1 MESWKDAKSTEG
13 RKQQSLKIIILV
25 LYFTISSFGQSLRNK
40 MFISNI

>member
-1 MESWKDAKSTEG
+1 MESWKYAKSTEG

-25 LYFTISSFGQSLRNK
+25 LYFTISSFSRSLRNK